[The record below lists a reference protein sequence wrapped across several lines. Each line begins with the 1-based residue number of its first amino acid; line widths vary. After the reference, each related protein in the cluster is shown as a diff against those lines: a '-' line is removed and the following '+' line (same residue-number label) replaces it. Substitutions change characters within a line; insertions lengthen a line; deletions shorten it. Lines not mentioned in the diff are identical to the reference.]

1 MRTGELMQARVD
13 GRVVRMDVQSAGNTG
28 NGDTHVEVTY
38 IMLTLG
44 RLAVEL
50 VMWVQALI
58 YG

>member
-1 MRTGELMQARVD
+1 MQVCFGGWFVQDRRTC
-13 GRVVRMDVQSAGNTG
+13 MDVQGAGDTG
-28 NGDTHVEVTY
+28 NGVTHVEATY

>member
-1 MRTGELMQARVD
+1 MN
-13 GRVVRMDVQSAGNTG
+13 VQSAGDTG
-28 NGDTHVEVTY
+28 NGDTHVEATY

-50 VMWVQALI
+50 VMWVQTLV

>member
-1 MRTGELMQARVD
+1 MVRT
-13 GRVVRMDVQSAGNTG
+13 DVKGAGDTG
-28 NGDTHVEVTY
+28 NGDTLVEATY